1 MNQGNPAPPPRPRFY
16 RRRRFWIG
24 SGLGV
29 LGLVLLLLVALYWL
43 LQTVAGRDVL
53 LAQVVARL
61 PAGAAF
67 TWGEADGPLAG
78 PLTLRNVDFRYQ
90 DIHFAA
96 ERVHLDPDLRPLLGR
111 KLRLD
116 ALEVGNATLNLGKSD
131 EPFELPSWPESLPQ
145 IELPLAIQA
154 DAIAI
159 DDLRITQLQ
168 QPVIDLHRIRG
179 GLEAGPGELRAR
191 QLVVDSDRGDFRID
205 GDYLPRK
212 DYQANLT
219 ATAVLPAPRGRTP
232 ASVGLVARGDLSEM
246 EIALAGRAPE
256 PLRATLVFTGRDAPA
271 WQFKAA
277 TDALELSLLVPPAEG
292 ESAST
297 GEPFAF
303 DLSAAGKGG
312 DARLQGKLKQ
322 GGLQATLQPSHIVL
336 KDQVLQV
343 QPLVVDAFEG
353 RTRLRGSA
361 DFRDPDDA
369 TFRFSVNA
377 SGLRFVPAPDPATPQ
392 APAVPVELKEARL
405 GIAGNLKA
413 WAAIGRADVE
423 RDAQQAAL
431 QFDVRGNDRRAHIQ
445 QLQANTPGGALDVTG
460 DVAWVPELSWDVA
473 ATLAKFDPGY
483 FAPGWDGSLS
493 GKVASKG
500 RQLPA
505 PAGGVSPGYELTA
518 QIDAL
523 KGQLRQRALD
533 ASGKFA
539 LQGKQGEGRL
549 SLALGNSRI
558 AAQGRFGDTLDIAA
572 QLQPLQLDDLLPGGA
587 GTLRGTLQVKGRR
600 DAPDI
605 TADLAGSGLRWEG
618 YSADTLSLRGRL
630 PWRGDGGTLAL
641 QGNAVGAGMLLDSV
655 RVRARGAIEN
665 LDLDA
670 EVDNAMASLSLRGDV
685 HRNGERWQG
694 RLATLRIAPSKGDAW
709 ALRQP
714 AQFALN
720 GAAFLLSDACLAA
733 ASGGALCAKADWPRE
748 GVVVKGDALPL
759 SLIQPWL
766 PRQDGRQIILRGDVA
781 IDGSFKPRGNA
792 WEGGFEVTS
801 MEGGVR
807 LGEPRFQVDLGT
819 NPNRGELVR
828 YDHFSLRATFDPK
841 RINGYLGVGFQG
853 DGFVDAKF
861 DTGWDDYALLNGE
874 LYMNI
879 SRLDWLQLFVAEI
892 DRPKGLVEGHVSL
905 RGTRSKPLLGGDAT
919 LSDLTAEY
927 PSMGLSLSEG
937 KGRFDALPDGSAK
950 ITASVK
956 SGDGTLNVDGGLSWY
971 GEGTPLQLKIR
982 GQNVLA
988 YNTSELRIIANPDLQ
1003 FGIEGKVMQL
1013 RGQVTVP
1020 EADIDLERLDRGTSV
1035 SEDVVVLDPVDPE
1048 ETPAS
1053 PLDMQLTLA
1062 LGDKVRMNGFGLKG
1076 ALTGQM
1082 QVRSRPGYEMTA
1094 NGGLGVSGRYK
1105 AYGQDLTITRGQL
1118 TWNNNIVSDPRIN
1131 IRAER
1136 RIGDVTAGI
1145 DVSGRAESPRAEVW
1159 SEPSKSQSE
1168 AMSYLVLGRGLAT
1181 ASSSETEQVTAASA
1195 ALSAGSGLIAS
1206 QLGAKLG
1213 LDEAGVQQSS
1223 TLGGSVLG
1231 FGKYLSPKIYV
1242 GYGVS
1247 MVGSGSVLT
1256 LKYLLS
1262 RGFDVEVE
1270 SSTVETKGSVN
1281 WRREK

>member
-1 MNQGNPAPPPRPRFY
+1 MSANAPVPPPRPRFY
-16 RRRRFWIG
+16 RRRGFWIG

-29 LGLVLLLLVALYWL
+29 LGVVLLLLVAVYWL

-61 PAGAAF
+61 PAGASF
-67 TWGEADGPLAG
+67 TWSGMDGPLAG

-90 DIHFAA
+90 DIHFTA
-96 ERVHLDPDLRPLLGR
+96 ERVHLDPDIRPLLGR

-116 ALEVGNATLNLGKSD
+116 ALELSNATLNLGKSE
-131 EPFELPSWPESLPQ
+131 EPFELPSWPGSLPQ
-145 IELPLAIQA
+145 LALPLAVQA
-154 DAIAI
+154 DTIAV
-159 DDLRITQLQ
+159 DNLRVTQLQ
-168 QPVIDLHRIRG
+168 QPMIELRRIRG
-179 GLEAGPGELRAR
+179 GLEAANGELRMR
-191 QLVVDSDRGDFRID
+191 KLVVDSDRGDFRID
-205 GDYLPRK
+205 GDYLPAK
-212 DYQANLT
+212 DYKTNLT
-219 ATAVLPAPRGRTP
+219 ASALLPASRGRTP
-232 ASVGLVARGDLSEM
+232 ASVGLVARGDLAKM

-256 PLRATLVFTGRDAPA
+256 PLRATLVFTGRDDPR
-271 WQFKAA
+271 WEFKAA
-277 TDALELSLLVPPAEG
+277 TKVLDLSLLLPPAEG
-292 ESAST
+292 EQASAAAL
-297 GEPFAF
+297 AF
-303 DLSAAGKGG
+303 DLSASGKGG
-312 DARLQGKLKQ
+312 DAQLQGTLQQ
-322 GGLQATLQPSHIVL
+322 GDLQATLQPSHVVL
-336 KDQVLQV
+336 ADQVLEVRQ
-343 QPLVVDAFEG
+343 LVVDAFEG
-353 RTRLRGSA
+353 RTRLQGRA
-361 DFRDPDDA
+361 DFRDPDNA
-369 TFRFSVNA
+369 TFNFAVNA
-377 SGLRFVPAPDPATPQ
+377 SGLRWVPAPDPATPQ
-392 APAVPVELKEARL
+392 AQALPVELKQARL
-405 GIAGNLKA
+405 GVAGNLKA
-413 WAAIGRADVE
+413 WAAIGRAEVE
-423 RDAQQAAL
+423 RDAQQAGL
-431 QFDVRGNDRRAHIQ
+431 RFDVRGNDQRAHIQ
-445 QLQANTPGGALDVTG
+445 QLQASTPGGALDVTG
-460 DVAWVPELSWDVA
+460 EVAWVQVLSWDVQ

-539 LQGKQGEGRL
+539 LQGTQGEGQL
-549 SLALGNSRI
+549 KLALGNSRI
-558 AAQGRFGDTLDIAA
+558 AAQGKVGDTLAIDA

-587 GTLRGTLQVKGRR
+587 GTLRGNLQVKGRS
-600 DAPDI
+600 DAPEI
-605 TADLAGSGLRWEG
+605 SADLAGSGLRWEG
-618 YSADTLSLRGRL
+618 YSADALSLRGRL
-630 PWRGDGGTLAL
+630 PWRGGGGTLAL
-641 QGNAVGAGMLLDSV
+641 QGTAINAGMVLDEL
-655 RVRARGAIEN
+655 RVQARGAVED

-670 EVDNAMASLSLRGDV
+670 EVRSATAALALRGDV
-685 HRNGERWQG
+685 RRSGTRWQG
-694 RLATLRIAPSKGDAW
+694 QLAALRIAPAKGDAW

-714 AQFALN
+714 AQFALD
-720 GAAFLLSDACLAA
+720 GAAFRLSDTCLAA
-733 ASGGALCAKADWPRE
+733 AGGGALCVQADWPRE
-748 GVVVKGDALPL
+748 GLSVKSTALPL
-759 SLIQPWL
+759 TLVQPWL
-766 PRQDGRQIILRGDVA
+766 PKQDGRQITLRGDVA
-781 IDGSFKPRGNA
+781 LDGNFRPRGNA
-792 WEGGFEVTS
+792 WEGGFELTS

-807 LGEPRFQVDLGT
+807 LGEPRFSVDLGN

-828 YDHFSLRATFDPK
+828 YDHFSLRATFDPQH
-841 RINGYLGVGFQG
+841 INGYLGVGFQG
-853 DGFVDAKF
+853 NGFVDAKF
-861 DTGWDDYALLNGE
+861 DTGWDDYAPLNGE

-905 RGTRSKPLLGGDAT
+905 RGTRSKPLLGGEAT
-919 LSDLTAEY
+919 LSDFTAEY

-937 KGRFDALPDGSAK
+937 KGRFEALPDGSAK
-950 ITASVK
+950 ITASAK

-971 GEGTPLQLKIR
+971 GEGTPLKLNIH

-988 YNTSELRIIANPDLQ
+988 YNTSELRVVANPDLQ

-1013 RGQVTVP
+1013 RGRVTVP

-1048 ETPAS
+1048 QTAAS
-1053 PLDMQLTLA
+1053 PLDMQLTIA
-1062 LGDKVRMNGFGLKG
+1062 LGDKVKMNGFGLKG

-1082 QVRSRPGYEMTA
+1082 QIISQPGREMIA
-1094 NGGLGVSGRYK
+1094 NGGLDVSGRYK

-1136 RIGDVTAGI
+1136 KIGDVTAGI
-1145 DVSGRAESPRAEVW
+1145 DVSGRAESPRADVW
-1159 SEPSKSQSE
+1159 SDPSLSQAE

-1213 LDEAGVQQSS
+1213 LDDAGVQQSS

-1231 FGKYLSPKIYV
+1231 FGKYLSPKLYV

-1281 WRREK
+1281 WRKEK